1 MPVPLTAPRAPR
13 GFAPSR
19 RGFIVV
25 CAGLATAIGL
35 TAEGARSTETRQR
48 LAGDLFAFT
57 APDRPEVIF
66 AVTLPP
72 QPFGQTVRDALT
84 VRLHA
89 GASTWTIGPFA
100 LLPTV
105 GFAPNGGRIF
115 SGKVWQSW
123 SGGETAAHL
132 IAVAIPAQQLPKSN
146 LGVWAEIVS
155 AHGSRERIGNPV
167 ISHLLTEDWRLAGL
181 HGHLEPARDRPL
193 LPSALARQ
201 IAKLG
206 GGDPCASSLPRAD
219 RLAARLLP
227 DILEFDPS
235 RPGGFTFAAMNGR
248 KPDDAI
254 DPIVRTILAG
264 TPKRGDATKRYAAN
278 NQFPYFVTL
287 DPA

>member
-35 TAEGARSTETRQR
+35 TAEGARLTETRQR

-57 APDRPEVIF
+57 APDRPEVVL

-72 QPFGQTVRDALT
+72 QPFGQTERDALT
-84 VRLHA
+84 VRLLA

-100 LLPTV
+100 LPPTV

-132 IAVAIPAQQLPKSN
+132 IAVAI
-146 LGVWAEIVS
+146 
-155 AHGSRERIGNPV
+155 
-167 ISHLLTEDWRLAGL
+167 
-181 HGHLEPARDRPL
+181 
-193 LPSALARQ
+193 
-201 IAKLG
+201 
-206 GGDPCASSLPRAD
+206 
-219 RLAARLLP
+219 
-227 DILEFDPS
+227 
-235 RPGGFTFAAMNGR
+235 
-248 KPDDAI
+248 
-254 DPIVRTILAG
+254 
-264 TPKRGDATKRYAAN
+264 
-278 NQFPYFVTL
+278 
-287 DPA
+287 